1 MGDRMSYK
9 KYIDENEKFLNTKPS
24 RLQARN
30 IDIIVFSIFSFA
42 FGFAGGLMPKLDGF
56 MLGLVFFLIIGL
68 FVYHPDK
75 KK

>member
-1 MGDRMSYK
+1 MDDLVADK
-9 KYIDENEKFLNTKPS
+9 VPC
-24 RLQARN
+24 
-30 IDIIVFSIFSFA
+30 SIFSFA